1 MSQSTIKL
9 LENFAN
15 YCALKNKVIA
25 QNIAN
30 VGTENY
36 HTQDVEFKN
45 VLNDNMTALLKTDD
59 TRQFGANPSDEI
71 PSYNVV
77 TDKNNEDVSGVNN
90 VDIDKQ
96 MSELAVNNL
105 NFQFTSKKIG
115 DYFRNI
121 QMVIK
126 GDVS

>member
-1 MSQSTIKL
+1 MSQPTIKL
-9 LENFAN
+9 LENFADF
-15 YCALKNKVIA
+15 CALKNKVIA

-36 HTQDVEFKN
+36 HSQNVVFKD
-45 VLNDNMTALLKTDD
+45 VLNDNMTAMLKTDES
-59 TRQFGANPSDEI
+59 RQICADNPDGV
-71 PSYNVV
+71 PSYKIV
-77 TDKNNEDVSGVNN
+77 TDKSNDDASGINN

-115 DYFRNI
+115 DYFKNI

-126 GDVS
+126 GDVG

>member
-15 YCALKNKVIA
+15 YCALRNKIIS

-36 HTQDVEFKN
+36 HTQNVEFKN

-59 TRQFGANPSDEI
+59 SRQIGANPSDEV
-71 PSYNVV
+71 PSYKIV
-77 TDKNNEDVSGVNN
+77 TDKSNDNVSGVNN

>member
-1 MSQSTIKL
+1 MSQPTIKL
-9 LENFAN
+9 LENFAG
-15 YCALKNKVIA
+15 YCALKNKIIA
-25 QNIAN
+25 KNIAN

-36 HTQDVEFKN
+36 HSQDVVFKN
-45 VLNDNMTALLKTDD
+45 VLDDNMTALLKTDD
-59 TRQFGANPSDEI
+59 SRQFGANKPDSLPE
-71 PSYNVV
+71 YNVV
-77 TDKNNEDVSGVNN
+77 TDKSNNDISGVNN

-126 GDVS
+126 GNV

>member
-1 MSQSTIKL
+1 MSQPTIKL
-9 LENFAN
+9 LENFAE

-25 QNIAN
+25 KNIAN

-36 HTQDVEFKN
+36 HSQDVIFKN
-45 VLNDNMTALLKTDD
+45 VLDDNMTALLKTNDD
-59 TRQFGANPSDEI
+59 RHIGANKPDSLPE
-71 PSYNVV
+71 YNVV
-77 TDKNNEDVSGVNN
+77 TDKSNNDTSGINN

-105 NFQFTSKKIG
+105 NFQFTSKNIG

-121 QMVIK
+121 QMIIK
-126 GDVS
+126 GNV

>member
-1 MSQSTIKL
+1 MSQSTINL
-9 LENFAN
+9 LENFADF
-15 YCALKNKVIA
+15 CALKNKVIA

-36 HTQDVEFKN
+36 HTQDVAFKN

-59 TRQFGANPSDEI
+59 NRQIGANQPDDV
-71 PSYNVV
+71 PGYNIV
-77 TDKNNEDVSGVNN
+77 TDKSNDDSSGVNN

-115 DYFRNI
+115 DYFKNI

>member
-1 MSQSTIKL
+1 MSQPTIKL
-9 LENFAN
+9 LENFAG
-15 YCALKNKVIA
+15 YCALKNKIIA
-25 QNIAN
+25 KNIAN

-36 HTQDVEFKN
+36 HSQDVVFKN
-45 VLNDNMTALLKTDD
+45 VLDDNMTALLKTDD
-59 TRQFGANPSDEI
+59 SRQFGANKPDSLPE
-71 PSYNVV
+71 YNVV
-77 TDKNNEDVSGVNN
+77 TDKSNNDTSGVNN

-126 GDVS
+126 GNV

>member
-36 HTQDVEFKN
+36 HSQDVVFKD

-59 TRQFGANPSDEI
+59 NRQIGANESDAV
-71 PSYNVV
+71 PGYNVV
-77 TDKNNEDVSGVNN
+77 TDKSNDDSSGINN

-115 DYFRNI
+115 DYFKNI

-126 GDVS
+126 GGVS

>member
-15 YCALKNKVIA
+15 YCALKNKIIS

-36 HTQDVEFKN
+36 HTQNVEFKN
-45 VLNDNMTALLKTDD
+45 VLKDNMTALLKTDD
-59 TRQFGANPSDEI
+59 SRQIGANPSDEV
-71 PSYNVV
+71 PSYKIV
-77 TDKNNEDVSGVNN
+77 TDKSNDDVSGVNN